1 MSDIQKKHYP
11 EIDSL
16 KGWAIFLVLLG
27 HSIILFP
34 INLHEIPW
42 CATSFAIIG
51 CTHMPLFFLVS
62 GMCYSYKSD
71 YKGYIVKK
79 FKRLM
84 IPYFIFD
91 MLETFVVAAAQGYVN
106 HSGGSILGGIKAMF
120 LYGGSYWFLYTL
132 FVIFLIYPVIDK
144 VMNKNKYLR
153 IAFFAVFLAL
163 NILHPEIKLFEIG
176 PALKYLFWF
185 SIGVY
190 LRRNYPLEKVLRTD
204 KPKRYIYLKTAIVAV
219 LWIGIFCAFKTKT
232 DLMLSIKDFFVTSA
246 GIVLSFLLI
255 RTEWFNKL
263 FARFGKYSL
272 QLYLLNC
279 FTLGA
284 SRTFICSILGVS
296 SPLIII
302 AFNMLI
308 DYFLAYLVIKY
319 ICEKIKPVKF
329 AMGMV

>member
-1 MSDIQKKHYP
+1 MSEKMHYR

-16 KGWAIFLVLLG
+16 KGWAIFLVILG

-62 GMCYSYKSD
+62 GLCYSYKGD
-71 YKGYIVKK
+71 YKGYIIKK
-79 FKRLM
+79 VKRLI
-84 IPYFIFD
+84 IPYFIFQSIQI
-91 MLETFVVAAAQGYVN
+91 FVVNIASEYVN
-106 HSGGSILGGIKAMF
+106 GGAETILNSVKAML

-132 FVIFLIYPVIDK
+132 FVIFLIYPAVDK

-163 NILHPEIKLFEIG
+163 YILHPTIPLFEIG
-176 PALKYLFWF
+176 AALKFLFWF

-190 LRRNYPLEKVLRTD
+190 LRRNFPMENLLRTD
-204 KPKRYIYLKTAIVAV
+204 KPKGNTYLRIAIATV

-246 GIVLSFLLI
+246 GITLSFLLI
-255 RTEWFNKL
+255 RTEWFNNI

-284 SRTFICSILGVS
+284 SRTFICSIVGVS
-296 SPLIII
+296 SPIIII
-302 AFNMLI
+302 AFNMLV